1 MNNNNETLTK
11 TVLWLMTIATGVCVA
26 NLYYCQ
32 PLLHQ
37 MQESFQ
43 NTPAQMGAIPTLT
56 QLGYA
61 VGILFL
67 IPLGDQIEKRK
78 LIVFSTVL
86 SSLTLAGMSLAPNLA
101 LATLMSFLIGVATMT
116 PQFII
121 PFAVHLAPAEKRG
134 RVLGMVMSGL
144 LLGILLA
151 RTVAGFVGAEYGWR
165 FMFGLAAAVLI
176 AFSLLLQFLL
186 PQNEPSYK
194 GSYFAL
200 IQSVWTLVKEQPV
213 LRESM
218 IFGSMLFGA
227 FSAFWATL
235 IYLMESP
242 AFHLGARA
250 VGLFGLLGAAGALTA
265 PLIGRLADKKSPR
278 SAIMVGFILMA
289 LSFLIYISFGQNSLW
304 ALSIGVLLMDIGLQ
318 GSHVSNQSRVFS
330 LIPEARS
337 RLNTAYMFS
346 YFIGGALGSWLGTWS
361 WSLYG
366 WTGVC
371 SSALLMIFI
380 GSTPFLREKLFNHK
394 VTNKGVTH

>member
-1 MNNNNETLTK
+1 MKTNSEETLSPI
-11 TVLWLMTIATGVCVA
+11 VLWLMTIATGLCVA

-37 MQESFQ
+37 MQESF
-43 NTPAQMGAIPTLT
+43 NVTPAQMGAIPTLT

-78 LIVFSTVL
+78 LVVIATII
-86 SSLTLAGMSLAPNLA
+86 SSLTLVGMAASPNLIT
-101 LATLMSFLIGVATMT
+101 ATLMSFLIGASTMT

-165 FMFGLAAAVLI
+165 FMFYLAAGVLI
-176 AFSLLLQFLL
+176 VFSIILRAIL
-186 PQNEPSYK
+186 PKSEPSYK
-194 GSYFAL
+194 GSYVAL
-200 IQSVWTLVKEQPV
+200 IKSVWSLVTEQAV

-265 PLIGRLADKKSPR
+265 PVIGRLSDKKSPR
-278 SAIMVGFILMA
+278 SAIMIGFVLMA
-289 LSFLIYISFGQNSLW
+289 LSFIIYITLGQNSLI
-304 ALSIGVLLMDIGLQ
+304 ALSVGVLLMDIGLQ

-371 SSALLMIFI
+371 SSALAMIFI
-380 GSTPFLREKLFNHK
+380 GALPFFIERARKPSRQLS
-394 VTNKGVTH
+394 

>member
-1 MNNNNETLTK
+1 MTTNQEETLSPL
-11 TVLWLMTIATGVCVA
+11 VLWLMTIATGVCVA

-37 MQESFQ
+37 MQETF
-43 NTPAQMGAIPTLT
+43 NVTPGQMGAIPTLT

-61 VGILFL
+61 VGMLFL

-78 LIVFSTVL
+78 LIFVSTL
-86 SSLTLAGMSLAPNLA
+86 ISALTLVGMTLSPNL
-101 LATLMSFLIGVATMT
+101 LTATIMSFLIGVTTMT

-165 FMFGLAAAVLI
+165 FMFGLAAGVLVVLAI
-176 AFSLLLQFLL
+176 ILRLVL
-186 PQNEPSYK
+186 PVSQPSYQ
-194 GSYFAL
+194 GSYVKL
-200 IQSVWTLVKEQPV
+200 IHSVWTLVKEQPV

-218 IFGSMLFGA
+218 LFGSMLFGA

-265 PLIGRLADKKSPR
+265 PIIGRLSDKKSPR
-278 SAIMVGFILMA
+278 SAIMIGFILMA
-289 LSFLIYISFGQNSLW
+289 LSFILYMTLGQNSLI

-346 YFIGGALGSWLGTWS
+346 YFLGGALGSWLGSIS
-361 WSLYG
+361 WGLYG

-371 SSALLMIFI
+371 ASALLMIAI
-380 GSTPFLREKLFNHK
+380 GALPFVLERARKA
-394 VTNKGVTH
+394 

>member
-1 MNNNNETLTK
+1 MKNNSHDSLPPL
-11 TVLWLMTIATGVCVA
+11 VLWLMTIATGVCVA

-37 MQESFQ
+37 MQESF
-43 NTPAQMGAIPTLT
+43 NVSPAQMGAIPTLT

-61 VGILFL
+61 IGMLFL
-67 IPLGDQIEKRK
+67 IPLGDQVEKRK
-78 LIVFSTVL
+78 LIVLSTII
-86 SSLTLAGMSLAPNLA
+86 SALTLIGMTFSQNL
-101 LATLMSFLIGVATMT
+101 LTATVMSFLIGASTMT

-121 PFAVHLAPAEKRG
+121 PFAVHLASPEKRG

-165 FMFGLAAAVLI
+165 FMFGLAAGVLILFAVL
-176 AFSLLLQFLL
+176 LQIVL
-186 PQNEPSYK
+186 PKSEPSYQ
-194 GSYFAL
+194 GSYVKL
-200 IQSVWTLVKEQPV
+200 LQSVWTLVKEQSV

-218 IFGSMLFGA
+218 LFGSMLFGA

-242 AFHLGARA
+242 AFHHGARA
-250 VGLFGLLGAAGALTA
+250 VGLFGLLGAAGAMTA
-265 PLIGRLADKKSPR
+265 PLIGRLSDKKSPR
-278 SAIMVGFILMA
+278 SAIMGGFVLMA
-289 LSFLIYISFGQNSLW
+289 VSFIIYMTWGQNSLIG
-304 ALSIGVLLMDIGLQ
+304 LSVGVLLMDIGLQ
-318 GSHVSNQSRVFS
+318 GTHVSNQSRVFS

-346 YFIGGALGSWLGTWS
+346 YFLGGALGSWLGTLS

-371 SSALLMIFI
+371 STALIMILI
-380 GSTPFLREKLFNHK
+380 GSLPLLLERLPKKQLS
-394 VTNKGVTH
+394 

>member
-1 MNNNNETLTK
+1 MNNHEETLSPL
-11 TVLWLMTIATGVCVA
+11 VLWLMTIATGVCVA

-37 MQESFQ
+37 MQETFKV
-43 NTPAQMGAIPTLT
+43 TPGQMGAIPTLT

-61 VGILFL
+61 VGMLFL

-78 LIVFSTVL
+78 LIFVSTVISAMTLVGMAL
-86 SSLTLAGMSLAPNLA
+86 SPNL
-101 LATLMSFLIGVATMT
+101 LTATIMSFLIGVTTMT

-151 RTVAGFVGAEYGWR
+151 RTVAGFVGAEFGWR
-165 FMFGLAAAVLI
+165 FMFGLAAGVLVVLAVILR
-176 AFSLLLQFLL
+176 LVL
-186 PQNEPSYK
+186 PVSQPSYQ
-194 GSYFAL
+194 GSYIKL
-200 IQSVWTLVKEQPV
+200 IHSVWTLVKEQPV

-218 IFGSMLFGA
+218 LFGSMLFGA

-265 PLIGRLADKKSPR
+265 PIIGRLSDKKSPR
-278 SAIMVGFILMA
+278 SAIMIGFILMA
-289 LSFLIYISFGQNSLW
+289 LSFILYMTLGKNSLI

-346 YFIGGALGSWLGTWS
+346 YFLGGALGSWLGSIS
-361 WSLYG
+361 WGLYG

-371 SSALLMIFI
+371 TSALLMIGI
-380 GSTPFLREKLFNHK
+380 GALPFVLERARKA
-394 VTNKGVTH
+394 

>member
-1 MNNNNETLTK
+1 MKNNQEETLSPL
-11 TVLWLMTIATGVCVA
+11 VLWLMTIATGVCVA

-37 MQESFQ
+37 MQETF
-43 NTPAQMGAIPTLT
+43 NVTPGQMGAIPTLT

-61 VGILFL
+61 VGMLFL

-78 LIVFSTVL
+78 LIFVSTL
-86 SSLTLAGMSLAPNLA
+86 ISALTLVGMTLSPNL
-101 LATLMSFLIGVATMT
+101 LTATIMSFLIGVTTMT

-165 FMFGLAAAVLI
+165 FMFGLAAGVLVVLAVILR
-176 AFSLLLQFLL
+176 LVL
-186 PQNEPSYK
+186 PASQPSYQ
-194 GSYFAL
+194 GSYVKL
-200 IQSVWTLVKEQPV
+200 IHSVWTLVKEQPV

-218 IFGSMLFGA
+218 LFGSMLFGA

-265 PLIGRLADKKSPR
+265 PIIGRLSDKKSPR
-278 SAIMVGFILMA
+278 SAIMIGFILMA
-289 LSFLIYISFGQNSLW
+289 LSFILYMTLGQNSLI
-304 ALSIGVLLMDIGLQ
+304 ALAIGVLLMDIGLQ

-346 YFIGGALGSWLGTWS
+346 YFLGGALGSWLGSIS
-361 WSLYG
+361 WGLYG

-371 SSALLMIFI
+371 ASALLMIAI
-380 GSTPFLREKLFNHK
+380 GALPFALERARKA
-394 VTNKGVTH
+394 

>member
-1 MNNNNETLTK
+1 MMKNNPEEKLSPV
-11 TVLWLMTIATGVCVA
+11 VLWLMTIATGLCVA

-37 MQESFQ
+37 MQESF
-43 NTPAQMGAIPTLT
+43 NVTPAQMGAIPTLT

-78 LIVFSTVL
+78 LIVISTII
-86 SSLTLAGMSLAPNLA
+86 SSLTLVGMAASPNLIT
-101 LATLMSFLIGVATMT
+101 ATLMSFLIGASTMT

-165 FMFGLAAAVLI
+165 FMFYLAAGVLVL
-176 AFSLLLQFLL
+176 FSLLLRVVL
-186 PQNEPSYK
+186 PTSEPSYK
-194 GSYFAL
+194 GSYIAL
-200 IQSVWTLVKEQPV
+200 ITSVWTLVREQAV

-227 FSAFWATL
+227 FSTFWATL

-265 PLIGRLADKKSPR
+265 PVIGRLSDKKSPR
-278 SAIMVGFILMA
+278 SAIMVGFVLMA
-289 LSFLIYISFGQNSLW
+289 SSFIIYITLGQNSLI
-304 ALSIGVLLMDIGLQ
+304 ALSVGVLLMDIGLQ

-371 SSALLMIFI
+371 SSALVMIFI
-380 GSTPFLREKLFNHK
+380 GALPFLLERAR
-394 VTNKGVTH
+394 TPNKQLS

>member
-1 MNNNNETLTK
+1 MKNNQEETLSPL
-11 TVLWLMTIATGVCVA
+11 VLWLMTIATGVCVA

-37 MQESFQ
+37 MQETF
-43 NTPAQMGAIPTLT
+43 NVTPGQMGAIPTLT

-61 VGILFL
+61 VGMLFL

-78 LIVFSTVL
+78 LIFVSTLISALTLVGMTL
-86 SSLTLAGMSLAPNLA
+86 SSNLLT
-101 LATLMSFLIGVATMT
+101 ATIMSFLIGVTTMT

-121 PFAVHLAPAEKRG
+121 PFAVHLAPTEKRG

-165 FMFGLAAAVLI
+165 FMFGLAAGVLVVLAVILR
-176 AFSLLLQFLL
+176 LVL
-186 PQNEPSYK
+186 PVSQPSYQ
-194 GSYFAL
+194 GSYVKL
-200 IQSVWTLVKEQPV
+200 IHSVWTLVKEQPV

-218 IFGSMLFGA
+218 LFGSMLFGA

-235 IYLMESP
+235 IYLMESS

-265 PLIGRLADKKSPR
+265 PIIGRLSDKKSPR
-278 SAIMVGFILMA
+278 SAIMIGFILMA
-289 LSFLIYISFGQNSLW
+289 LSFILYMTLGQNSLI
-304 ALSIGVLLMDIGLQ
+304 ALAIGVLLMDIGLQ

-346 YFIGGALGSWLGTWS
+346 YFLGGALGSWLGSIS
-361 WSLYG
+361 WGLYG

-371 SSALLMIFI
+371 ASALLMIAI
-380 GSTPFLREKLFNHK
+380 GALPFALERARQA
-394 VTNKGVTH
+394 